1 MTAEAEGALAATV
14 AFASDYGHQDPF
26 VGLCH
31 LAIGRVGAALGA
43 RIDVVDLC
51 HTLPAYDV
59 RAGAA
64 LLADALPWIPAGS
77 VVLAVVD
84 PGVGTDRAGVV
95 VRVGDPGGDASAGGS
110 ERDPAGPGGVGPLYL
125 VGPDNGLLT
134 AAAGDR
140 AQLAWRIPPLSRP
153 QRVAGEPVAATFDG
167 RDVFAPVAGRLAVD
181 ADAALGTLEPIGVD
195 ALVGQRLPGADLAAG
210 RIAAEVVRVDGF
222 GNLLLSA
229 GASAIEQA
237 GWRPGQ
243 RVTVTIADAAF
254 DAVVVRAFDELGD
267 GGLGVLGDAFGRLQ
281 LAVDRG
287 SAASQLGVAVGTQ
300 VTVAGGREGAG
311 RTRASA
317 GSEENPR

>member
-1 MTAEAEGALAATV
+1 MLAKAEGGLPPTV
-14 AFASDYGHQDPF
+14 AFASDYGHHDPF

-31 LAIGRVGAALGA
+31 LAIARTGAALGA

-59 RAGAA
+59 RTGAA

-95 VRVGDPGGDASAGGS
+95 VRVGDAGADASSGGG
-110 ERDPAGPGGVGPLYL
+110 EGAPAAPGGVGPLDL

-134 AAAGDR
+134 AAAGPEQVR
-140 AQLAWRIPPLSRP
+140 FAWRIPALSRP
-153 QRVAGEPVAATFDG
+153 RQAGGEPVAATFDG

-181 ADAALGTLEPIGVD
+181 ADAALGTLEPIAAD
-195 ALVGQRLPGADLAAG
+195 DLVSERLPGADIAPG

-229 GASAIEQA
+229 GASATEQA

-243 RVTVTIADAAF
+243 RVRVQMVDDVS
-254 DAVVVRAFDELGD
+254 DAVVARAFDELGE

-287 SAASQLGVAVGTQ
+287 SAARELSAAAGTAVTITADG
-300 VTVAGGREGAG
+300 
-311 RTRASA
+311 
-317 GSEENPR
+317 